1 VYIIISVPIEI
12 EVIGNML
19 IKQRTAEAKLVKIII
34 EELIHDIT
42 FGGFRR
48 KALVL
53 IL

>member
-1 VYIIISVPIEI
+1 MS
-12 EVIGNML
+12 NML
-19 IKQRTAEAKLVKIII
+19 IKQKTAKAKLVNIII
-34 EELIHDIT
+34 EELIHDLT

>member
-1 VYIIISVPIEI
+1 
-12 EVIGNML
+12 ML

-34 EELIHDIT
+34 EELVHDLI
-42 FGGFRR
+42 FGGFGR

>member
-1 VYIIISVPIEI
+1 
-12 EVIGNML
+12 ML
-19 IKQRTAEAKLVKIII
+19 IRQRTAEAKLVKIIV
-34 EELIHDIT
+34 EELIHDLT